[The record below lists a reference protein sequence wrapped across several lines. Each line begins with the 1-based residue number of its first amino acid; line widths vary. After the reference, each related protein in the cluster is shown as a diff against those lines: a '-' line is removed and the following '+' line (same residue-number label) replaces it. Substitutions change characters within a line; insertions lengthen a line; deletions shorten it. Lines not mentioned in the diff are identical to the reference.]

1 MTPGNL
7 RSRLSRLLGAE
18 PPASAPSIEVL
29 AAQPRDGYV
38 EQRVRFAGAEGDVP
52 AYLLVPDSA
61 GDRAPSP
68 GVVVHHQPQR
78 GPARARTRVPTTPAA
93 TPTSSRSGSSAAGC

>member
-1 MTPGNL
+1 MTGPFPFVDRAVKLPGMTPGNL

-38 EQRVRFAGAEGDVP
+38 EQRVRFAGAEGQVP
-52 AYLLVPDSA
+52 AYLLVPGGA

-68 GVVVHHQPQR
+68 GVVVHHQHSEDRPGH
-78 GPARARTRVPTTPAA
+78 GPA
-93 TPTSSRSGSSAAGC
+93 